1 MICPM
6 MRDFKSSLKITT
18 FDMKKRVILIFIL
31 FSFIGKGL
39 DYFINDADK
48 THSQMLWSFLFLS
61 HLGRS
66 EYKRRQNIYFSM
78 CTKQKVRLNNQ
89 FKSFF
94 YNWKTCC
101 FLRFLSICKLLM
113 TTSCSTKTSVHRQ
126 N

>member
-1 MICPM
+1 
-6 MRDFKSSLKITT
+6 
-18 FDMKKRVILIFIL
+18 MKKRVILIFIL

-94 YNWKTCC
+94 LQLENV
-101 FLRFLSICKLLM
+101 LLFAVFVNLQAFNDYFM
-113 TTSCSTKTSVHRQ
+113 LY
-126 N
+126 